1 MCGVWDGIRM
11 LLKISRERGVAKERE
26 SEIART
32 KEKGREREIFNVLV
46 GLNNRSLHKRFK
58 SKNAKYTIF

>member
-11 LLKISRERGVAKERE
+11 LLKERE

-46 GLNNRSLHKRFK
+46 GLNNRSVQKRFPTG
-58 SKNAKYTIF
+58 KNEKRKVEINTMY